1 MLFFRKWGFPTVMLG
16 PFILLI
22 AIFFFLPVILI
33 TILAFTNMDSAMQ
46 WTFNGLANFQRL
58 FHDPNILEILNHTL
72 VYVVFTL
79 VINVIFGMI
88 LSIITTYFIQKE
100 SVSLFIRTIWMLP
113 RMSPPVVYILLW
125 LWFLDS
131 SQYGVLNS
139 IRSLLHMGPQALLT
153 THPMLVVILANG
165 VIGASYGMIIFSS
178 AIKAIPQD
186 IYHAAKVDG
195 SSTWSIIYEIII
207 PSLRWPMMFVTMW
220 QLLSLLTSYEYILL
234 LTKGGPLH
242 ESEVLSL
249 YSFHSAFQNFEFGY
263 GSAVALVL
271 VVIALI
277 LSFIMWKVFGMNK
290 MIKNSRID

>member
-1 MLFFRKWGFPTVMLG
+1 MLFFRKWGLPFVMLG
-16 PFILLI
+16 PFTILI
-22 AIFFFLPVILI
+22 AIFFFLPVLLI
-33 TILAFTNMDSAMQ
+33 SILAFTNMDSAMQ
-46 WTFNGLANFQRL
+46 WTFNGFANFIRL
-58 FHDPNILEILNHTL
+58 FHDPNLLEILNHTL

-79 VINVIFGMI
+79 FINVVFSLV
-88 LSIITTYFIQKE
+88 LSIITTYFIRKE
-100 SVSLFIRTIWMLP
+100 SVSIFFRTIWMLP
-113 RMSPPVVYILLW
+113 RMSPPVVYVLLW

-131 SQYGVLNS
+131 SQYGVFNS
-139 IRSLLHMGPQALLT
+139 IRSLMNMEPKAWLT

-165 VIGASYGMIIFSS
+165 FIGVSYGMVIFSS
-178 AIKAIPQD
+178 AIKSIPQD
-186 IYHAAKVDG
+186 LYQAAKVDG
-195 SSTWSIIYEIII
+195 ASTWSIIREIII
-207 PSLRWPMMFVTMW
+207 PSLRWPIMFVTMW

-277 LSFIMWKVFGMNK
+277 FSIILWKVFGMNK
-290 MIKNSRID
+290 MVKNSRID